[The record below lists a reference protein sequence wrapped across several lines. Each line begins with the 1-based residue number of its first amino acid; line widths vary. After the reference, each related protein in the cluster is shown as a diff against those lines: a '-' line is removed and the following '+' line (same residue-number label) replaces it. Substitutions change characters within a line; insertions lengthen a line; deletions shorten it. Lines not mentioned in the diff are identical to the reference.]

1 MLKNFTDIHKAYNC
15 LYGSIFYLTPKSPIF
30 KFSNIT
36 IQIFGIFFS
45 TLSGSCPLSTSG
57 LGISGNRRRKSIS
70 AKLYQGSFPIWWDS
84 SVTRNISV
92 ETSSPTPTLLS
103 TTLWILSGTY
113 HRILAEDFNIS
124 MLLNGCRLVEP
135 NVIKKY
141 SILVQWISRI
151 ESLPG
156 VKVSPS

>member
-1 MLKNFTDIHKAYNC
+1 MQILC
-15 LYGSIFYLTPKSPIF
+15 LL
-30 KFSNIT
+30 
-36 IQIFGIFFS
+36 QIG
-45 TLSGSCPLSTSG
+45 
-57 LGISGNRRRKSIS
+57 
-70 AKLYQGSFPIWWDS
+70 
-84 SVTRNISV
+84 NISS
-92 ETSSPTPTLLS
+92 EED
-103 TTLWILSGTY
+103 
-113 HRILAEDFNIS
+113 RILAEDFNIS